1 MRITIIHAAYY
12 YSGSEKSVELLA
24 RWLKD
29 NGYEIN
35 IISVGNYNAPKD
47 LRPLEKNIM
56 PNINKAITLRA
67 LLPIT
72 KVMKDYEGE
81 TDIYHI
87 YNVFPMS
94 AAGLYKLIGGK
105 RPVIAT
111 LVNYAGFCP
120 SASAI
125 YDQCNRLSCRM
136 RCLNASLKDKNENS
150 RILYT
155 FIYSSIYPILT
166 NLSKRLDKYIAVT
179 NNVRDIYVK
188 YGYNKDKIIVIPEF
202 MYLTHIPD
210 STYTSIP
217 KSDNNTY
224 TKILYVGTLSKH
236 KGVDLIIDA
245 LNIIKNE
252 YGYDNIYLT
261 IVGKGNDNYKNY
273 CARLVDDYNLSSN
286 VKFIGYV
293 TDDELN
299 KVYDSHN
306 IFIHPA
312 RWYEPFGR
320 TIIEALSH
328 GLPCIVSD
336 RVSREM
342 IGDAG
347 LVFRHDD
354 ARDLAD
360 KIMSLIR
367 DRDLYKLAYDNT
379 INVVRKFDI
388 NNIGNKIVNLYNE
401 VIKNTI

>member
-24 RWLKD
+24 RWLRD

-35 IISVGNYNAPKD
+35 IISVGNYSAPED

-56 PNINKAITLRA
+56 PNITKAIALRA

-72 KVMKDYEGE
+72 KAMKKYEDK

-87 YNVFPMS
+87 YNVFPMP

-111 LVNYAGFCP
+111 LANYAGFCP

-136 RCLNASLKDKNENS
+136 RCLNTSLNEKNENS
-150 RILYT
+150 KRLYT

-166 NLSKRLDKYIAVT
+166 NLSKRLDKYIAIT

-188 YGYNKDKIIVIPEF
+188 YGYSEDKIVVIPEF
-202 MYLTHIPD
+202 MYLTHFPD
-210 STYTSIP
+210 STHIP
-217 KSDNNTY
+217 KRNNIH
-224 TKILYVGTLSKH
+224 TKILYVGTLSWH
-236 KGVDLIIDA
+236 KGVDLIIEA
-245 LNIIKNE
+245 LNIIKNK

-261 IVGKGNDNYKNY
+261 IVGKGSDNYKNY
-273 CARLVDDYNLSSN
+273 CVKLVNHYNLSLN

-299 KVYDSHN
+299 KVYASHD

-312 RWYEPFGR
+312 RWHEPFGR

-328 GLPCIVSD
+328 GLPCIISD
-336 RVSREM
+336 RVSRDI

-347 LVFRHDD
+347 LVFRHND
-354 ARDLAD
+354 AKDLAN
-360 KIMSLIR
+360 KIMLFIQ
-367 DRDLYKLAYDNT
+367 DRNFYKLACNNT
-379 INVVRKFDI
+379 INVVKKFDI
-388 NNIGNKIVNLYNE
+388 NNIGNKIVNLYKE
-401 VIKNTI
+401 IIKEIT